1 MPGIDGHADPRLYRI
16 ARVVVAI
23 ALTAIVLWKSD
34 VNAVVD
40 AARGTRAAPLLAAV
54 GFVIVDRSIMGWR
67 WIALLGAINEAHR
80 PPLFAALRI
89 FFVSTFLGTF
99 LPASIGGDAV
109 RAVATKRLGVPAA
122 PAAASVLLD
131 RLLGVI
137 GILALAVLG
146 LFLARDLTTHP
157 AIIAALAFTA
167 AIAAAGAGLIFSDR
181 AGAIAR
187 FAARAAPGG
196 RLQRLGA
203 ELITALQVHRNHH
216 RLLAAVLVA
225 SIAVQA
231 LRVLEAWMLGIAL
244 GIQTGFSTYLAFVPL
259 ILVIMLLPI
268 TISGIGTSQ
277 AAFVWLFGIAG
288 VPASSAF
295 ALSVLFLGLGVVGNL
310 PGAILYA
317 GGSRRAE
324 RRT

>member
-1 MPGIDGHADPRLYRI
+1 MPGIDGHAEPRLYRI

-54 GFVIVDRSIMGWR
+54 GFVIIDRSIMGWR
-67 WIALLGAINEAHR
+67 WIALLGAISEAHR
-80 PPLFAALRI
+80 PPLFAALRV

-187 FAARAAPGG
+187 VAARAAPG

-231 LRVLEAWMLGIAL
+231 LRVLEAWTLGIAL

-317 GGSRRAE
+317 GGSTRATP
-324 RRT
+324 RT